1 MSAEIEG
8 MIAGR
13 RRRRKSHKVGRKSR
27 KVGRKSRK
35 SRRTRRR

>member
-1 MSAEIEG
+1 MSEFENVG
-8 MIAGR
+8 GR
-13 RRRRKSHKVGRKSR
+13 RRRRKSHKVGRKSH